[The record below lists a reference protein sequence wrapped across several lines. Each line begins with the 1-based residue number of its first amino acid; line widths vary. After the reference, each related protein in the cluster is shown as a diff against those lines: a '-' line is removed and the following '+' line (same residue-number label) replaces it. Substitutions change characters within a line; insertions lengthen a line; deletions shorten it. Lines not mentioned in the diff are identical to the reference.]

1 MLIEGRAATHAARP
15 SCLSDSAEPV
25 RAGNPSCV
33 HSFDRGTDTAKLAEP
48 MCELDRENEPQR
60 PEFAD
65 CAPDPPPVASSA
77 GPRLSSSRT
86 ATPRRIFTPSGRDGR
101 PGMPETRGIP
111 VTSFREEA
119 MRSRMAALALGL
131 ATLASVAPAQDTT
144 KLPPTVIADTLNVL
158 TVQNQRNVPVTVYM
172 EYGRFDRRL
181 GEVQP
186 FDVARLPLPEWA
198 VRSRTRIQLFVHPEG
213 EGGRDLAT
221 HHFSLRAPA
230 RLALRV
236 PPRGGSEPPPTDT
249 MTEVIPPEQ
258 LAEATLT
265 VDNARDKTVT
275 VYAKQGPF
283 DVRLGQVPAGGRETL
298 RFPKSIVHPGEF
310 IQIFVHPDGE
320 MDLASERLKIERGKH
335 LGLRVPRR

>member
-1 MLIEGRAATHAARP
+1 
-15 SCLSDSAEPV
+15 
-25 RAGNPSCV
+25 
-33 HSFDRGTDTAKLAEP
+33 
-48 MCELDRENEPQR
+48 
-60 PEFAD
+60 
-65 CAPDPPPVASSA
+65 
-77 GPRLSSSRT
+77 
-86 ATPRRIFTPSGRDGR
+86 
-101 PGMPETRGIP
+101 
-111 VTSFREEA
+111 
-119 MRSRMAALALGL
+119 MRWPMAALALGL

-144 KLPPTVIADTLNVL
+144 RLPPTVIADTLNVL
-158 TVQNQRNVPVTVYM
+158 TVQNQRKVPVTVYM

-181 GEVQP
+181 GVVPP

-213 EGGRDLAT
+213 EGRDLAT
-221 HHFSLRAPA
+221 HHFALRPPA

-236 PPRGGSEPPPTDT
+236 PPRGGTEPAPTDT
-249 MTEVIPPEQ
+249 MTEVIPPED

-275 VYAKQGPF
+275 VYAQQNRF
-283 DVRLGQVPAGGRETL
+283 DVRLGQVPAGGRVTL

-320 MDLASERLKIERGKH
+320 MDLASERLKIDRGKH